1 MRALRFL
8 NLVGVLATLFMT
20 AGAAV
25 AGKNASQ
32 AKPQSTCPVTGKPI
46 DKGVSTI
53 YGGQKVYFCCPK
65 CIATFDKDPETNLAK
80 LGEQGQVVE
89 SQQKFCPV
97 SGDPIEAKVSVD
109 YKGRHVFFC
118 CAMCIKDFQA
128 DPAKYL
134 PLLGRAK
141 APADAGM
148 HRDEAAPN
156 NEEHKVPGHG
166 GVTRTST
173 DGS

>member
-1 MRALRFL
+1 MRASRFL
-8 NLVGVLATLFMT
+8 NLVGVLATIFMT

-32 AKPQSTCPVTGKPI
+32 AKPQSTCPVTGRPI
-46 DKGVSTI
+46 DKRVSTT

-65 CIATFDKDPETNLAK
+65 CIATFDKDPETCLAK
-80 LGEQGQVVE
+80 LAGQSQIVE
-89 SQQKFCPV
+89 SQQKFCPL
-97 SGDPIEAKVSVD
+97 SGDPIDSKVSID
-109 YKGRHVFFC
+109 YKGRRVFFC

-134 PLLGRAK
+134 PLLGRTK

-148 HRDEAAPN
+148 HQDKTAPN
-156 NEEHKVPGHG
+156 
-166 GVTRTST
+166 
-173 DGS
+173 

>member
-1 MRALRFL
+1 MDQNMRASRFL
-8 NLVGVLATLFMT
+8 NLVGVFAALFMT

-25 AGKNASQ
+25 AGKTASQ
-32 AKPQSTCPVTGKPI
+32 AKPQSTCPVTGTPI
-46 DKGVSTI
+46 DKGVSTT
-53 YGGQKVYFCCPK
+53 YGGQK
-65 CIATFDKDPETNLAK
+65 
-80 LGEQGQVVE
+80 
-89 SQQKFCPV
+89 
-97 SGDPIEAKVSVD
+97 
-109 YKGRHVFFC
+109 VFFC

-148 HRDEAAPN
+148 HQDEAAPN
-156 NEEHKVPGHG
+156 NNEHEGPGHG
-166 GVTRTST
+166 SVTRTNT